1 MTKETE
7 NLLKKYWYKGY
18 RFIFMSKDN
27 DIFVTKQILGFNTDS
42 NYIFSK
48 TCSEV
53 VLLPINELKSLFT
66 DKTKSINISD
76 VVNIVDWSTLEV
88 DTPVIIRR
96 RGTHIIL
103 KRYFKEFNPIND
115 RVGVF
120 SRGCTSWSND
130 CGFADY
136 YDIDEVTLAEVEND

>member
-1 MTKETE
+1 MNKETE

-48 TCSEV
+48 PCQEV
-53 VLLPINELKSLFT
+53 VLLPINELKPLFT
-66 DKTKSINISD
+66 DKNKSINISD
-76 VVNIVDWSTLEV
+76 VVNIIDWSTIEV
-88 DTPVIIRR
+88 DTPVVVKR
-96 RGTHIIL
+96 RGTYIIL
-103 KRYFKEFNPIND
+103 KRYFKEFNVVHQ

-120 SRGCTSWSND
+120 RHGCTSWSNQE
-130 CGFADY
+130 GFADFY
-136 YDIDEVTLAEVEND
+136 GLDEVTLEVQNDD